1 MYFALE
7 IIDDGTSSSSIKWI
21 IIGVVCG
28 FVVVFAGVFIKLF
41 FRQRKNS
48 RQNAF
53 KGNLEVSR
61 PFYLDWFSLGSK
73 ARFSYRR
80 KNHKNRGGA
89 SSPTV
94 RDPYNRR
101 EHENIAFQTVAD
113 TYRKNRK
120 NQNHS

>member
-89 SSPTV
+89 SSPNV
-94 RDPYNRR
+94 RDPYN
-101 EHENIAFQTVAD
+101 I
-113 TYRKNRK
+113 
-120 NQNHS
+120 